1 MALAGSG
8 VVAIWN
14 DITEEGRDNFY
25 EWHNREHIPERVG
38 IRGFLRGRRYKAEA
52 GDGRPAYFTLYEVA
66 GADVLSGPDYLA
78 RLNAPTPWTNESVRH
93 FRNTARS
100 LCATEWSHGA
110 GSGGYIATLRF
121 DCEPVHDEA
130 LMRRLVEA
138 MQGLLGE
145 AAIVAA
151 HICRADL
158 AASRAKTAEQKG
170 RPENAVPRWVV
181 MVETSTKAAARAC
194 LAGPLGSALLED
206 VHPDNPERG
215 LYQLQFDLL
224 GAAPSAWRSGSDE
237 R

>member
-14 DITEEGRDNFY
+14 DITDEGRDNFY

-38 IRGFLRGRRYKAEA
+38 IRGFLRGRRYRAEP
-52 GDGRPAYFTLYEVA
+52 GDGQPAYFTLYEVT
-66 GADVLSGPDYLA
+66 DTEVLSGPDYLA
-78 RLNAPTPWTNESVRH
+78 RLNAPTQWTTDSVRH

-110 GSGGYIATLRF
+110 GSGGFIVTLRF
-121 DCEPVHDEA
+121 DCDPVHDEP
-130 LMRRLVEA
+130 LMRRLTDELHR
-138 MQGLLGE
+138 LLGQ
-145 AAIVAA
+145 AGIAAA

-181 MVETSTKAAARAC
+181 MVETSTEPAARAC
-194 LAGPLGSALLED
+194 LTGTLGSSLLEG

-215 LYQLQFDLL
+215 VYRLQFDLL
-224 GAAPSAWRSGSDE
+224 SAAPSN
-237 R
+237 